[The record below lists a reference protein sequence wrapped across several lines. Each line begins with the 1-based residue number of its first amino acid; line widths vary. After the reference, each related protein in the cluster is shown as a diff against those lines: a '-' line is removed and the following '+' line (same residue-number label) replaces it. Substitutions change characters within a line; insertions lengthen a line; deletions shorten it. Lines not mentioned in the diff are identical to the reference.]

1 MATAYISKPIGRARV
16 IVDAASSVVA
26 FQAGG
31 RLVMR
36 AAMEGTEAFARAAAR
51 WGNNGAT
58 ALPLRD
64 VDFYNCLNAS
74 L

>member
-1 MATAYISKPIGRARV
+1 MATAYTSKPIGRARV

-26 FQAGG
+26 FHAGG
-31 RLVMR
+31 QFVLR

-51 WGNNGAT
+51 WGCANDDV
-58 ALPLRD
+58 LRD
-64 VDFYNCLNAS
+64 VAFYNRLNAS

>member
-1 MATAYISKPIGRARV
+1 MTTAAYTSKPIGRARV
-16 IVDAASSVVA
+16 IVDAGSSVVA

-36 AAMEGTEAFARAAAR
+36 AAMAGTEAFARAAAR
-51 WGNNGAT
+51 WGCDDANV
-58 ALPLRD
+58 LRD
-64 VDFYNCLNAS
+64 VAFYNRLNAS